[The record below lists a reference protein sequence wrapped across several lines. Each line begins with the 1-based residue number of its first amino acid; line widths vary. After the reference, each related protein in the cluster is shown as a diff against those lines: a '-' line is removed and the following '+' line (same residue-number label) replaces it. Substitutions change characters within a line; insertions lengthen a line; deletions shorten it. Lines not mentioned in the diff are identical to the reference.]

1 MNDFELTDKQ
11 LLALQDMLQHY
22 KEFQE
27 ELYEYPDPQTLFTQT
42 QFELFSLFD
51 NDSPNLQRNSVSLK
65 GRTSSSIV

>member
-11 LLALQDMLQHY
+11 LLGLQDMLQHY

-27 ELYEYPDPQTLFTQT
+27 ELYKYPDPQTLFTQT

-51 NDSPNLQRNSVSLK
+51 
-65 GRTSSSIV
+65 IV

>member
-11 LLALQDMLQHY
+11 LLGLQDMLQHY

-51 NDSPNLQRNSVSLK
+51 
-65 GRTSSSIV
+65 IV